1 MSIVRRNPNFTA
13 GVSNFLLDQISKG
26 KAGED
31 IQRQFAQGNI
41 EFIDMSFKVRYKLGA
56 MAASSNATVNIID
69 TTLAKTEGRTDLH
82 QGILPGKM
90 AFAIGA
96 MRLAYGESAGQPEA
110 AAYRSR
116 KYGFNITA
124 GAAEQAQFVPALLQN
139 SRFEFWQGSRRLINE
154 QVETFF
160 ADTDRI
166 EEGGHLLDCL
176 ALDNPKLLMPDEV
189 MSGIIIPPI
198 SGAALSADACIEL
211 KIIGTAAQLRKTS
224 AV

>member
-1 MSIVRRNPNFTA
+1 MSIIRRNPHFSS

-31 IQRQFAQGNI
+31 VQRHFAQGNI

-56 MAASSNATVNIID
+56 MGASSNSIVNIID
-69 TTLAKTEGRTDLH
+69 TTLAKTEGRSDLH

-90 AFAIGA
+90 PFAVGA
-96 MRLAYGESAGQPEA
+96 VRLAYAETLTEPETGI
-110 AAYRSR
+110 YRSR
-116 KYGFNITA
+116 KYNFNLTPA
-124 GAAEQAQFVPALLQN
+124 VSEQEQWVPLLLLN
-139 SRFEFWQGSRRLINE
+139 SRFELWQGSRRLINE

-166 EEGGHLLDCL
+166 EESGHLLDCL
-176 ALDNPKLLMPDEV
+176 VLDNPKLLMPDEV
-189 MSGIIIPPI
+189 LSGNIIPPI
-198 SGAALSADACIEL
+198 SGLALNPDACIEM
-211 KIIGTAAQLRKTS
+211 KVIGTGAQLRKTS